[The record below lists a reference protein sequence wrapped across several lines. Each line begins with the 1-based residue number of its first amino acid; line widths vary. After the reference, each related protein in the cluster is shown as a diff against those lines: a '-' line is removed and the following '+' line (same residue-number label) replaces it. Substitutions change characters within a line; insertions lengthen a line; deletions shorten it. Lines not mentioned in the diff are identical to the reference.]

1 MGNIRPTFIKL
12 RAIILCE
19 EHGEKFTDDFDHNK
33 KMVQELDKHPNFLEC
48 DSVIVENQPSL
59 KNPTMKSIQMMVYS
73 YFLIRLNPL
82 REVEMKIITRSTPSY
97 LY

>member
-33 KMVQELDKHPNFLEC
+33 KMVEQLTD
-48 DSVIVENQPSL
+48 VES
-59 KNPTMKSIQMMVYS
+59 KK
-73 YFLIRLNPL
+73 L
-82 REVEMKIITRSTPSY
+82 RN
-97 LY
+97 

>member
-33 KMVQELDKHPNFLEC
+33 KMVEQLTDVSIKEVAKLDCWLRNTL
-48 DSVIVENQPSL
+48 PSA
-59 KNPTMKSIQMMVYS
+59 PY
-73 YFLIRLNPL
+73 RL
-82 REVEMKIITRSTPSY
+82 RSNY
-97 LY
+97 GD

>member
-33 KMVQELDKHPNFLEC
+33 KMVEQLTDVESKEVAKLDCWVCNTLPPAQN
-48 DSVIVENQPSL
+48 
-59 KNPTMKSIQMMVYS
+59 
-73 YFLIRLNPL
+73 RL
-82 REVEMKIITRSTPSY
+82 RSQY
-97 LY
+97 GD

>member
-33 KMVQELDKHPNFLEC
+33 KMVAD
-48 DSVIVENQPSL
+48 
-59 KNPTMKSIQMMVYS
+59 
-73 YFLIRLNPL
+73 
-82 REVEMKIITRSTPSY
+82 
-97 LY
+97 

>member
-33 KMVQELDKHPNFLEC
+33 KMVEQLTDVESKVAQLDCWLRNVTDSAELTEAKLW
-48 DSVIVENQPSL
+48 
-59 KNPTMKSIQMMVYS
+59 
-73 YFLIRLNPL
+73 R
-82 REVEMKIITRSTPSY
+82 
-97 LY
+97 